1 MILCER
7 ANIRRERENRNINAK
22 FWHVLVSHIEV
33 LFILIMNTSNGTIP
47 AGKSTCF
54 FLEVIL
60 FEASSRALYITTVFT
75 SLINAVFLLFAVVG
89 NSIILT
95 AILKTTA
102 LRTCSN
108 FFLGNLVLSDLLV
121 GLMVQPLF
129 VLYKI
134 GEALGKYS
142 CLAHALFSTS
152 AWLCAGVSFLTLT
165 ALNCERHIAIFSS
178 LRYKS
183 LVKPRR
189 VLKISLVIWLL
200 SLLLVSSR
208 FFGLDNAVFYVICC
222 IIIAVSLLTFLV
234 ISIRIHRVVQRHR
247 MQIATSHQGQ
257 CWQRQA
263 REAVHAR
270 NVAWV
275 TFIFFLCY
283 LPTLAVMI
291 AYTVVDYTVTLKTV
305 YLWSDTLVF
314 LNSSINPG
322 IYCWRNKGIRKAVL
336 KVLKQRTEP
345 VQPEYDRR
353 SRSAAVINST
363 DPIDVLPKGSN
374 NRVPKET
381 SF

>member
-1 MILCER
+1 M
-7 ANIRRERENRNINAK
+7 
-22 FWHVLVSHIEV
+22 
-33 LFILIMNTSNGTIP
+33 
-47 AGKSTCF
+47 
-54 FLEVIL
+54 
-60 FEASSRALYITTVFT
+60 
-75 SLINAVFLLFAVVG
+75 FAIIG

-129 VLYKI
+129 VLYKT
-134 GEALGKYS
+134 GEALGEYS
-142 CLAHALFSTS
+142 CIAHALFSTS

-189 VLKISLVIWLL
+189 VLKISLLIWLVC
-200 SLLLVSSR
+200 LLVVSAR
-208 FFGLDNAVFYVICC
+208 FYGLSNAVFHAICC
-222 IIIAVSLLTFLV
+222 IFIAVSLVTFLV

-247 MQIATSHQGQ
+247 RQIAISHQVKES
-257 CWQRQA
+257 WKRQA
-263 REAVHAR
+263 QEAGHAR

-275 TFIFFLCY
+275 TFIFFACY
-283 LPTLAVMI
+283 FPTLAVMI
-291 AYTVVDYTVTLKTV
+291 AYTIIGYTVKLKTV

-322 IYCWRNKGIRKAVL
+322 IYCWRNKGIRRAVL
-336 KVLKQRTEP
+336 KVLNFGRMTF
-345 VQPEYDRR
+345 VQPDRR
-353 SRSAAVINST
+353 SSKSAAVINTIDQPMVFLPNVNRRVKNEIHGPSSWAKKLTTREKRMVYLLNDTCDTPWST
-363 DPIDVLPKGSN
+363 YVILWAG
-374 NRVPKET
+374 
-381 SF
+381 

>member
-1 MILCER
+1 
-7 ANIRRERENRNINAK
+7 
-22 FWHVLVSHIEV
+22 
-33 LFILIMNTSNGTIP
+33 MNTSNGTIP
-47 AGKSTCF
+47 AAKSNCY

-60 FEASSRALYITTVFT
+60 FEASSRTLYITTVFT
-75 SLINAVFLLFAVVG
+75 SLINAVALLVAVVG
-89 NSIILT
+89 NSIILS

-129 VLYKI
+129 VLYKT

-178 LRYKS
+178 LRYRS
-183 LVKPRR
+183 LVKPRG
-189 VLKISLVIWLL
+189 VLKISMLIWLL

-208 FFGLDNAVFYVICC
+208 FFGLSNIVFYVICC
-222 IIIAVSLLTFLV
+222 IIITVSLVTFLV

-247 MQIATSHQGQ
+247 MQIASSHQREEGQ
-257 CWQRQA
+257 SFQRQA

-291 AYTVVDYTVTLKTV
+291 AYTVDGYTVPLKTV
-305 YLWSDTLVF
+305 YLCSDTLVF

-336 KVLKQRTEP
+336 KVLPLRTVSS

-363 DPIDVLPKGSN
+363 EPVDVLPKGCN
-374 NRVPKET
+374 KRVPKET

>member
-1 MILCER
+1 
-7 ANIRRERENRNINAK
+7 
-22 FWHVLVSHIEV
+22 
-33 LFILIMNTSNGTIP
+33 MNTSNGTIP
-47 AGKSTCF
+47 AGTSNCY

-60 FEASSRALYITTVFT
+60 FEASSRSLYITTVFT
-75 SLINAVFLLFAVVG
+75 SVINVIFLLVAVVG
-89 NSIILT
+89 NTVILT

-121 GLMVQPLF
+121 GLMVQPLY
-129 VLYKI
+129 VLYKT
-134 GEALGKYS
+134 GEAMEKYS
-142 CLAHALFSTS
+142 CVAHALFSTS

-178 LRYKS
+178 LRYRS

-189 VLKISLVIWLL
+189 VLNISIIIWLL

-208 FFGLDNAVFYVICC
+208 FFGLNNVVFYVICC
-222 IIIAVSLLTFLV
+222 TIIAVSLVTFLV

-247 MQIATSHQGQ
+247 MQIAISHQVSKELQ
-257 CWQRQA
+257 SWQRQA
-263 REAVHAR
+263 REAGHAR

-275 TFIFFLCY
+275 TLIFFLCY

-291 AYTVVDYTVTLKTV
+291 AYTVLGYTVKLKTV

-314 LNSSINPG
+314 INSSINPG
-322 IYCWRNKGIRKAVL
+322 IYCWRNKGIRRAVL
-336 KVLKQRTEP
+336 KVLKLRTVTS
-345 VQPEYDRR
+345 VQPVCDRR

-363 DPIDVLPKGSN
+363 DTIDVLAKGSSKSV
-374 NRVPKET
+374 RKET

>member
-1 MILCER
+1 
-7 ANIRRERENRNINAK
+7 
-22 FWHVLVSHIEV
+22 
-33 LFILIMNTSNGTIP
+33 MNMSNGTIP
-47 AGKSTCF
+47 AEKSNCY
-54 FLEVIL
+54 FLEVIQ
-60 FEASSRALYITTVFT
+60 FEASYRSLYITTVFT
-75 SLINAVFLLFAVVG
+75 SVINAVSLLFAIVG

-183 LVKPRR
+183 LVKPQR
-189 VLKISLVIWLL
+189 VLKISLFIWLF
-200 SLLLVSSR
+200 SFLLVSSR
-208 FFGLDNAVFYVICC
+208 FYGLNNIVFYVICC
-222 IIIAVSLLTFLV
+222 TIIAVSLVTFLV

-247 MQIATSHQGQ
+247 MQIAIRHQVKEVQ
-257 CWQRQA
+257 SWQRQA
-263 REAVHAR
+263 QEAGHAR

-275 TFIFFLCY
+275 TFIFFVCY
-283 LPTLAVMI
+283 VPILVVMI
-291 AYTVVDYTVTLKTV
+291 AYTVIGYTVKLKTV

-336 KVLKQRTEP
+336 KVLNLRT
-345 VQPEYDRR
+345 VTSIQPDRR
-353 SRSAAVINST
+353 SRSAAVINSI
-363 DPIDVLPKGSN
+363 DPIDFLPNASN
-374 NRVPKET
+374 KRVRNET